1 MLKTILT
8 RHVSAEFNVNEN
20 GQEVLVKSVAI
31 NFDADAVPHV
41 SEALHSP
48 DLYNKH
54 RSEVRKDEQALS
66 ELRYQIE
73 DAILAE
79 KEAAAADAEAE
90 EETGA

>member
-8 RHVSAEFNVNEN
+8 RHVSAEFTVTEN
-20 GQEVLVKSVAI
+20 DQEVLVKSIAI
-31 NFDADAVPHV
+31 NFDADAVPQV

-54 RSEVRKDEQALS
+54 RRELRKDEQALS
-66 ELRYQIE
+66 EQRYHIE

-79 KEAAAADAEAE
+79 KEATAANE
-90 EETGA
+90 EVEG

>member
-8 RHVSAEFNVNEN
+8 RHVSAEFTVNEN
-20 GQEVLVKSVAI
+20 GQEVLVKSIAI
-31 NFDADAVPHV
+31 NFDADAVPQV

-48 DLYNKH
+48 DLYNEH
-54 RSEVRKDEQALS
+54 RRELRKDEQALL

-79 KEAAAADAEAE
+79 KAAAATEKEA
-90 EETGA
+90 

>member
-8 RHVSAEFNVNEN
+8 RHVSAEFTVNEN
-20 GQEVLVKSVAI
+20 GNEVLVKSVAI
-31 NFDADAVPHV
+31 NFDADAVPQV

-48 DLYNKH
+48 NLYNKY
-54 RSEVRKDEQALS
+54 RQELRKDEQAFRDLS
-66 ELRYQIE
+66 YQIE

-90 EETGA
+90 EETEA

>member
-8 RHVSAEFNVNEN
+8 RHVSAEFTVNEN
-20 GQEVLVKSVAI
+20 GQEVLVKSVAV
-31 NFDADAVPHV
+31 NFDADAVPQV

-48 DLYNKH
+48 ELYNKH
-54 RSEVRKDEQALS
+54 RAEIRADEEALR

-79 KEAAAADAEAE
+79 KAATAAATEKE
-90 EETGA
+90 E

>member
-8 RHVSAEFNVNEN
+8 RHVSAEFTVTEN
-20 GQEVLVKSVAI
+20 DQEILVKSVAI
-31 NFDADAVPHV
+31 NFDANAVPQV

-48 DLYNKH
+48 ELYNKH
-54 RSEVRKDEQALS
+54 RRELRADEEALR

-79 KEAAAADAEAE
+79 KAATAAATEKE
-90 EETGA
+90 E

>member
-1 MLKTILT
+1 MLRTILT
-8 RHVSAEFNVNEN
+8 RNVSAEFTVNEN
-20 GQEVLVKSVAI
+20 GQEVLVKSVAV
-31 NFDADAVPHV
+31 NFDADAVPQV

-48 DLYNKH
+48 GIYNKH
-54 RSEVRKDEQALS
+54 RRELRKDEQALS

-90 EETGA
+90 EETEA

>member
-8 RHVSAEFNVNEN
+8 RHVSAEFTVTEN
-20 GQEVLVKSVAI
+20 DKEIFVKSVAI
-31 NFDADAVPHV
+31 NFDANAVPQV

-48 DLYNKH
+48 ELYNKH
-54 RSEVRKDEQALS
+54 RRELRNDEEALR

-79 KEAAAADAEAE
+79 KEAAAANLDKEAE
-90 EETGA
+90 V

>member
-8 RHVSAEFNVNEN
+8 RHVSAEFTVNEN
-20 GQEVLVKSVAI
+20 GQEVLVKSIAI
-31 NFDADAVPHV
+31 NFDADAVPQV

-48 DLYNKH
+48 DLYNEH
-54 RSEVRKDEQALS
+54 RRELRKDEQALL

-79 KEAAAADAEAE
+79 KAAAAATEKEA
-90 EETGA
+90 

>member
-8 RHVSAEFNVNEN
+8 RHVSAEFTVNEN
-20 GQEVLVKSVAI
+20 GNEVLVKSVAI
-31 NFDADAVPHV
+31 NFDADAVPQV

-48 DLYNKH
+48 NLYNKH
-54 RSEVRKDEQALS
+54 RQELRKDEQAFRD
-66 ELRYQIE
+66 LRYQIE

-90 EETGA
+90 EETEA

>member
-8 RHVSAEFNVNEN
+8 RHVSAEFTVTEN
-20 GQEVLVKSVAI
+20 DQEVLVKSVAI
-31 NFDADAVPHV
+31 NFDANAVPQV

-48 DLYNKH
+48 ELYNKH
-54 RSEVRKDEQALS
+54 RAEIRKDEEALR

-79 KEAAAADAEAE
+79 KEATAANE
-90 EETGA
+90 EVEG

>member
-1 MLKTILT
+1 MLRTILT
-8 RHVSAEFNVNEN
+8 RNVSAEFTVNEN
-20 GQEVLVKSVAI
+20 GQEVLVKSVAV
-31 NFDADAVPHV
+31 NFDADAVPQV

-54 RSEVRKDEQALS
+54 RRELRKDEQALS

-90 EETGA
+90 EETEA

>member
-1 MLKTILT
+1 MLRTILT
-8 RHVSAEFNVNEN
+8 RNVSAEFTVNEN
-20 GQEVLVKSVAI
+20 GQEVLVKSVAV
-31 NFDADAVPHV
+31 NFDADAVPQV

-54 RSEVRKDEQALS
+54 RRDLRKDEQALS

-90 EETGA
+90 EETEA

>member
-8 RHVSAEFNVNEN
+8 RHVSAEFTVNEN

-31 NFDADAVPHV
+31 NFDADAVPQV

-48 DLYNKH
+48 ELYNKH
-54 RSEVRKDEQALS
+54 RQELRKDEEALRD
-66 ELRYQIE
+66 LRYQIE

-79 KEAAAADAEAE
+79 KEATEAEAKE
-90 EETGA
+90 EKTEV

>member
-1 MLKTILT
+1 MLRTIIT
-8 RHVSAEFNVNEN
+8 RNVSAEFTVNEN
-20 GQEVLVKSVAI
+20 GQEVLVKSVAV
-31 NFDADAVPHV
+31 NFDADAVPQV

-54 RSEVRKDEQALS
+54 RRDLRKDELALS

-90 EETGA
+90 EETEA

>member
-8 RHVSAEFNVNEN
+8 RHVSAEFTVNEN
-20 GQEVLVKSVAI
+20 GQEVLVKSVAV
-31 NFDADAVPHV
+31 NFDADAVPQV

-48 DLYNKH
+48 EIYNKH
-54 RSEVRKDEQALS
+54 RAEIRADEEALR

-79 KEAAAADAEAE
+79 KAATAAA
-90 EETGA
+90 T

>member
-8 RHVSAEFNVNEN
+8 RHVSAEFTVNEN
-20 GQEVLVKSVAI
+20 GNEVLVKSVAI
-31 NFDADAVPHV
+31 NFDADAVPQV

-54 RSEVRKDEQALS
+54 RRELRKDEEALRD
-66 ELRYQIE
+66 LRYQIE

-79 KEAAAADAEAE
+79 KAAAEAEAE
-90 EETGA
+90 E

>member
-8 RHVSAEFNVNEN
+8 RHVSAEFTVNEKGN
-20 GQEVLVKSVAI
+20 EVLVKSVAI
-31 NFDADAVPHV
+31 NFDANAVPQV

-54 RSEVRKDEQALS
+54 RRELRKDEEALRD
-66 ELRYQIE
+66 LRYQIE

-79 KEAAAADAEAE
+79 KKATEAEAKE
-90 EETGA
+90 ERTEV

>member
-8 RHVSAEFNVNEN
+8 RHVSAEFTVNEN
-20 GQEVLVKSVAI
+20 GQEVLVKSVAV
-31 NFDADAVPHV
+31 NFDADAVPQV

-54 RSEVRKDEQALS
+54 RHELRKDEQALS

-90 EETGA
+90 EETEA

>member
-8 RHVSAEFNVNEN
+8 RHVSAEFIVNEN
-20 GQEVLVKSVAI
+20 GQEVLVKSIAV
-31 NFDADAVPHV
+31 NFDADAVPQV

-54 RSEVRKDEQALS
+54 RRELRKDEQALR

-79 KEAAAADAEAE
+79 KEVAAADAEAE
-90 EETGA
+90 ETEA